1 MKTQPRIQTRTATP
15 FDRLPKDYP
24 GLCQRY
30 VPRPLHNASDY
41 AAARQAIEP
50 LVGFA
55 VRLTSDQS
63 DYIEAVSSFIEA
75 FDQARVRWP
84 KGTPLGTLKFL
95 LEQHEQTAAD
105 LSRLLGMDRS
115 LGSKILR
122 GERRLTVDHIRILAK
137 HWNVDPGLL
146 V

>member
-1 MKTQPRIQTRTATP
+1 MKTETLTQTAAPAP
-15 FDRLPKDYP
+15 FDRLPKNYT

-30 VPRPLHNASDY
+30 VPRPLHTAADY

-55 VRLTSDQS
+55 DRLTADQA

-75 FDQARVRWP
+75 YDEARVRWP
-84 KGTPLGTLKFL
+84 KGTPLDTLKFL
-95 LEQHEQTAAD
+95 LEQHGQTAAD
-105 LSRLLGMDRS
+105 LSRLLGADRS
-115 LGSKILR
+115 LGPKILR
-122 GERRLTVDHIRILAK
+122 GERRLTLDHIRILSH
-137 HWNVDPGLL
+137 HWNIEPGLL